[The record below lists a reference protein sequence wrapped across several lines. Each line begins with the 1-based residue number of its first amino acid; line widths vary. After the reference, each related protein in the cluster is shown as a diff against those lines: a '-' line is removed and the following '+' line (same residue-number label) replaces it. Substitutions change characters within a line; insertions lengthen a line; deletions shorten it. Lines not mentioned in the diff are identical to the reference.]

1 MKSLSKNL
9 FYLFLVLI
17 ALSAC
22 QSVKDG
28 LTGTKKSTSDEFL
41 VEKKN
46 PLVLPPEFGKLPVPN
61 TIVDSDQD
69 NNSDDEVDLRV
80 ILGKGKT
87 LIKTDSKKQTTNNSL
102 EKSIIE
108 KIKNN

>member
-1 MKSLSKNL
+1 
-9 FYLFLVLI
+9 
-17 ALSAC
+17 
-22 QSVKDG
+22 
-28 LTGTKKSTSDEFL
+28 
-41 VEKKN
+41 
-46 PLVLPPEFGKLPVPN
+46 LPPEFGKLPVPN

>member
-28 LTGTKKSTSDEFL
+28 LTGVKRSTSDEFL

-46 PLVLPPEFGKLPVPN
+46 PLVLPPEFGELPLPN

>member
-1 MKSLSKNL
+1 MKKLNRHR
-9 FYLFLVLI
+9 FYLFLLI
-17 ALSAC
+17 LSLSAC

-28 LTGTKKSTSDEFL
+28 LTGAKRSTSDEFL

-46 PLVLPPEFGKLPVPN
+46 PLVLPPEFGELPLPN

>member
-28 LTGTKKSTSDEFL
+28 LTGAKRSTSDEIL

-61 TIVDSDQD
+61 TIVENNQD

-80 ILGKGKT
+80 ILGEGKT
-87 LIKTDSKKQTTNNSL
+87 LINTDSKKQTTNNSL

>member
-28 LTGTKKSTSDEFL
+28 LTGTKRSTSDEFL

-46 PLVLPPEFGKLPVPN
+46 
-61 TIVDSDQD
+61 
-69 NNSDDEVDLRV
+69 R
-80 ILGKGKT
+80 
-87 LIKTDSKKQTTNNSL
+87 
-102 EKSIIE
+102 
-108 KIKNN
+108 